1 MRVAVVVLDRVFD
14 SGLSIV
20 LDTFAMANELGGGK
34 FEVITCGTQATA
46 TTSNGLRISL
56 SDAAGVRR
64 PDVVIVPAIG
74 AKTRDGILEA
84 IESPQ
89 IRRAGELLRGWSKS
103 GALIAGACT
112 STFVVA
118 RSGVLDGRRATT
130 TWWLSPVFR
139 EAFPNVALDEG
150 KMIVRS
156 NRVVTAG
163 AALAHVDLAL
173 WLVRQRSPALA
184 QLTARYLVF
193 DERPS
198 QASYIAPDHLAHDDP
213 MVAGFDDWLR
223 KHLRDFTL
231 AAAAK
236 HLGTSERTLERRIH
250 AVLGKTPVSYLQDVR
265 VELAIHRLRTTK
277 QSIEEIAS
285 AVGYLDGVTLRTLL
299 RRKTGRGV
307 REFRA

>member
-1 MRVAVVVLDRVFD
+1 MRIAVLVLDRVFD
-14 SGLSIV
+14 SGLAIIT
-20 LDTFAMANELGGGK
+20 DTFATANELGGAK
-34 FEVITCGTQATA
+34 LDVIMCGTQATA
-46 TTSNGLRISL
+46 TTANGLRISL
-56 SDAAGVRR
+56 SDAASVRR
-64 PDVVIVPAIG
+64 PDIVVVPAIG
-74 AKTRDGILEA
+74 AKTRDGILDA
-84 IESPQ
+84 LESPQ
-89 IRRAGELLRGWSKS
+89 VRRACELLRGWSKS
-103 GALIAGACT
+103 GAMIAAACT
-112 STFVVA
+112 ATFVVA

-139 EAFPNVALDEG
+139 ETFPAVTLDEG

-198 QASYIAPDHLAHDDP
+198 QASYIVPDHLAHDDP

-231 AAAAK
+231 AGAAR